1 MASTDQTIKALR
13 DRLDEV
19 DAGLVEL
26 AAERQRIVS
35 EIGRHKQG
43 QGRALRDFRREREV
57 LDRVRSRAERIGLD
71 PAVAEDL
78 LKRLIRASLTTQ
90 EQERGRLA
98 ARGDGRRALVIG
110 GGGLMG
116 SWLAGF
122 LDNQGFTVSVADP
135 ALAADG
141 RRVHADWRDAALDG
155 QDVIA
160 VAAPIRA
167 SAEILGDLARREIK
181 ALVFDIGSIK
191 TPLIEPLRAAAAAG
205 LQVCSIHPMFGP
217 DTRLLSGR
225 NVLLMNV
232 GSARAVEQAGALFAD
247 TMAEV
252 REVELDEHDRL
263 MALVLGLS
271 HAVNIAFFG
280 ALERSGTGAQSLA
293 GIASTTFKRQLAI
306 ARDVAAENPDLYFEI
321 QRLNEHGEQARLAL
335 QEAVDALQA
344 SVAAPDAEPFRR
356 LMLDGR
362 RYLAGIDE
370 ADSVS
375 RADARVAGRPADA
388 RGD

>member
-1 MASTDQTIKALR
+1 MATSEQQLKALR
-13 DRLDEV
+13 DRLDQV
-19 DAGLVEL
+19 DEGLVEL

-35 EIGRHKQG
+35 EIGRVKQG
-43 QGRALRDFRREREV
+43 HGRALRDFRRERQV
-57 LDRVRSRAERIGLD
+57 IDRVRSRAERIDLD
-71 PAVAEDL
+71 PDVAEDL
-78 LKRLIRASLTTQ
+78 LKRLIEASLTTQ
-90 EQERGRLA
+90 ERERGRLA

-116 SWLAGF
+116 GWLAGF
-122 LDNQGFTVSVADP
+122 LDNQGFAVTLADP
-135 ALAADG
+135 ALTSDG
-141 RRVHADWRDAALDG
+141 ERIYADWRQVALDD
-155 QDVIA
+155 QDLIA

-167 SAEILGDLARREIK
+167 SAAILGELARRELR

-191 TPLIEPLRAAAAAG
+191 TPLIEPLQAAAAAG
-205 LQVCSIHPMFGP
+205 LTICSIHPMFGP

-232 GSARAVEQAGALFAD
+232 GSAAAVEAARALFAD

-252 REVELDEHDRL
+252 REVELAEHDRL

-271 HAVNIAFFG
+271 HAVNIAFFA
-280 ALERSGTGAQSLA
+280 ALERSGTDAEELA

-321 QRLNEHGEQARLAL
+321 QRLNQHGATARQAL
-335 QEAVDALQA
+335 QQSVEALQA
-344 SVAAPDAEPFRR
+344 AVAEADSEHFRQ

-362 RYLAGIDE
+362 RYLSALGSD
-370 ADSVS
+370 
-375 RADARVAGRPADA
+375 
-388 RGD
+388 